1 MLSNQIKIIS
11 PKSKKDFKNYY
22 YLRWLILRKGF
33 DNNLKS
39 AKDEFEN
46 NSKHVMAS
54 YNKKVIGVGRI
65 HVLNN
70 QSSQIRYMAVDNNY
84 RGQGIGTL
92 ILSKLICLAILSRK
106 KYIILHSREDTIAFY
121 EKNGFILIKKS
132 HLLYNKIQHYLMKK
146 EIFRE

>member
-1 MLSNQIKIIS
+1 MLSNQIKIVF

-33 DNNLKS
+33 DNNIES
-39 AKDEFEN
+39 SKDEFEN
-46 NSKHVMAS
+46 NSEHIMAS

-92 ILSKLICLAILSRK
+92 ILSKLICLATLSRK
-106 KYIILHSREDTIAFY
+106 KYII
-121 EKNGFILIKKS
+121 
-132 HLLYNKIQHYLMKK
+132 
-146 EIFRE
+146 